1 MVSLPRGRAITPS
14 SGNRQCVSRNQNHHE
29 EYLPD
34 GHGTQ
39 FQLNSRMQIEK
50 FRQARQYRL
59 FAIPGGMSM
68 RNLPLILV
76 HPVETD
82 RPVR

>member
-14 SGNRQCVSRNQNHHE
+14 PVTRQCVSRNQNHHE
-29 EYLPD
+29 EYLPEVMA
-34 GHGTQ
+34 TQ

-50 FRQARQYRL
+50 FRQGGSNRL

-68 RNLPLILV
+68 RNLPLYWW